1 MPKLT
6 KKPVVKKKKA
16 SLADAPSQPDIVS
29 YIKPEKGSIIN
40 AAAHIEVK

>member
-1 MPKLT
+1 MT
-6 KKPVVKKKKA
+6 KTAKKSAVAPKKKE
-16 SLADAPSQPDIVS
+16 APVQPDIHS